1 MEDYRLNLVEEAM
14 DTAKLMGGASWP
26 SADMT
31 RWALERLAN
40 HIADRI
46 LAMYE
51 RKQGGKELRDEI
63 LLSCG
68 LLKPD
73 TRS

>member
-1 MEDYRLNLVEEAM
+1 MEDDRLNLVDEAM

-31 RWALERLAN
+31 RWALERLAH

-46 LAMYE
+46 LVMYE
-51 RKQGGKELRDEI
+51 RRQGGKVLRDEI

-73 TRS
+73 VRS